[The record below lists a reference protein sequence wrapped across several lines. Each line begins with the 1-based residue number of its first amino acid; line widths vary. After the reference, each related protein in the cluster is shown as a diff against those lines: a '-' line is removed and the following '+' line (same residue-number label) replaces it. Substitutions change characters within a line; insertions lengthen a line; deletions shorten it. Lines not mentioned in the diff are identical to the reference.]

1 MKKTAAIVLS
11 GGQGAR
17 LFPLTVSRC
26 KPAMYYG
33 GRHRLIDIPVSNAI
47 NSGCSDI
54 FVITQFLSRSLHQHL
69 INTYQANSFSSS
81 RIHLLTVE
89 ERHNE
94 KKWLQGTADAVRQ
107 NILYLQETSAEYFLV
122 LSGDQIYTMDY
133 NGMLKVARDTNA
145 DVVIAALPVPKEST
159 NRLGIMQ
166 IDKNNIITSF
176 IEKPQVSSEL
186 TTMKLSPAQKKQLQ
200 IVNKDK
206 CHYLGSMGI
215 YLFKRDVLI
224 DWLKKDIRDDFG
236 KHIIPSKVKDGKV
249 AGYIHNGYWEDVG
262 TIQSFYNANMALN
275 SDSPPFNS
283 ADEEWP
289 FFASSTMLPGAS
301 FVNSRIDQSIVCEGS
316 FIDTSTVSHSI
327 LGPSTRVQKGTFID
341 HSYLMGN
348 NFRHSSLRNSYK
360 KCQIG
365 ENCLIKKAL
374 IDRNVTIG
382 NGVKLINQKN
392 LTHYDSD
399 HAYIR
404 DGIIVIP
411 RGAILPDNFIL

>member
-1 MKKTAAIVLS
+1 MKRTAAIILS
-11 GGQGAR
+11 GGQGSR

-47 NSGCSDI
+47 NSGCRNI
-54 FVITQFLSRSLHQHL
+54 FVITQFLSRSLHQH
-69 INTYQANSFSSS
+69 IISTYQVNSFSSTQ
-81 RIHLLTVE
+81 IDLLTVE

-107 NILYLQETSAEYFLV
+107 NLLYLQETAAEYFLV

-133 NGMLKVARDTNA
+133 NDMLKVAKATDA
-145 DVVIAALPVPKEST
+145 DVVVAALPVPKEST

-166 IDKNNIITSF
+166 INDNNIITSF
-176 IEKPQVSSEL
+176 VEKPQVSSEL
-186 TTMKLSPAQKKQLQ
+186 TAMRLSSSQKKSLR
-200 IVNKDK
+200 IVNKER

-224 DWLKKDIRDDFG
+224 DLLKKDIRDDFG

-262 TIQSFYNANMALN
+262 TIESFYNANMALN
-275 SDSPPFNS
+275 SDFPPFNS
-283 ADEEWP
+283 SDEKWP
-289 FFASSTMLPGAS
+289 FFTSPTMLPGAS
-301 FVNSRIDQSIVCEGS
+301 FINSHIDRSIVCEGS
-316 FIDTSTVSHSI
+316 ILDTITISQSI
-327 LGPSTRVQKGTFID
+327 LGPSTRIQKGTVID

-348 NFRHSSLRNSYK
+348 DFSHSALKKLHR

-365 ENCLIKKAL
+365 ENCVIKKAL
-374 IDRNVTIG
+374 IDKNVTIG
-382 NGVKLINQKN
+382 NSVKLINQEN